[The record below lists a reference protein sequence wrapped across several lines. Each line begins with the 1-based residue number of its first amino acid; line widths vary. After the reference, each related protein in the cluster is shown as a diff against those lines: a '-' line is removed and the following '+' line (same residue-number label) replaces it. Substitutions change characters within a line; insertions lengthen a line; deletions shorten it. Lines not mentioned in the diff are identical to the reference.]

1 MVRIYALLKRKFW
14 ISIYIAILISFLII
28 LFNRK
33 ITLDFIFGFILG
45 LFNFFNQVFLIQYIL
60 NKGKKFIKV
69 FTFLFVIRYLTFSII
84 LILYVEKYNANIFM
98 VFLGIAVIYI
108 SILGNSIID
117 IIKKRF
123 LEKI

>member
-1 MVRIYALLKRKFW
+1 LLKRKFW
-14 ISIYIAILISFLII
+14 IFIYIAILISFLII

-84 LILYVEKYNANIFM
+84 LILYVEEYNANIFM

>member
-14 ISIYIAILISFLII
+14 IFIYIAILISFLII

-45 LFNFFNQVFLIQYIL
+45 LFNFFNQVFLFQYII

-69 FTFLFVIRYLTFSII
+69 FTFLFVVRYLAFSII

-98 VFLGIAVIYI
+98 VFFGIAVIYI

-117 IIKKRF
+117 IIKK
-123 LEKI
+123 IS

>member
-14 ISIYIAILISFLII
+14 IFIYIAILISFLII

-45 LFNFFNQVFLIQYIL
+45 LFNFFNQVFLFQYII

-69 FTFLFVIRYLTFSII
+69 FTFLFVVRYLAFSII